1 MNQENKE
8 LALSKMLE
16 EMNEKHSAS
25 EDKIH
30 NWLCDQ
36 DDNEVLMQNILKEGK
51 TIKGALDYAKAK
63 ARKRSYQRRCND

>member
-36 DDNEVLMQNILKEGK
+36 DDNVLTKHPKRRLLKVR
-51 TIKGALDYAKAK
+51 L
-63 ARKRSYQRRCND
+63 C